1 MKNSNKLTEKQERFT
16 LNLFEG
22 MSQREAY
29 LKAGYSSNML
39 PATLDQNACRL
50 AANSNVLAR
59 LGELHQLAVDS
70 SIASVMERQQILTE
84 IARAKITDYQEQG
97 ADGGYINI
105 GPEKPNTR
113 AISEIVATTKYD
125 ANGANPTLISRIRLH
140 SPTQAIDLLNKMDR
154 LYAPDTTINIDN
166 RSITI
171 NTVEIVKDYGES
183 PHLSGEKTL
192 IK

>member
-29 LKAGYSSNML
+29 IKAGYSTNYPM
-39 PATLDQNACRL
+39 AIVDTNACNL
-50 AANSNVLAR
+50 AKNNNVLIR
-59 LGELHQLAVDS
+59 LNELKLKAQDA
-70 SIASVMERQQILTE
+70 SIASVMERQQILSE

-113 AISEIVATTKYD
+113 AISGIVATTKYD

-171 NTVEIVKDYGES
+171 NTVEIVKDYGE
-183 PHLSGEKTL
+183 KTL
-192 IK
+192 IE